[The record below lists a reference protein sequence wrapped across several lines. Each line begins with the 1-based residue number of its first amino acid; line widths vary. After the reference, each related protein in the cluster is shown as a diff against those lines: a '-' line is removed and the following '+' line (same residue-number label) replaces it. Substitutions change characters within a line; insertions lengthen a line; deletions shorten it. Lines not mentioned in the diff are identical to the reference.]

1 MEEMKNVT
9 LEEQV
14 AALQAQIN
22 LLMKGRTIA
31 PSRRLE
37 SIRQKCRAKYF
48 GTRNEFREGKVQ
60 FGPNGKGYSDYS
72 AITEIINKTTG
83 ILFKYSKGKSAESC
97 AIVTLMESEEDA
109 RAYEA
114 ICEKVCKSLLSLMDE
129 SMGRKNVQNTDNPL
143 KNML

>member
-1 MEEMKNVT
+1 MEETKNIT

-22 LLMKGRTIA
+22 LLMTGRTIA

-48 GTRNEFREGKVQ
+48 GTRNEFREGKGQ

-72 AITEIINKTTG
+72 AITEIINKTTV
-83 ILFKYSKGKSAESC
+83 ILFKYSTGK
-97 AIVTLMESEEDA
+97 A
-109 RAYEA
+109 RKAA
-114 ICEKVCKSLLSLMDE
+114 RL
-129 SMGRKNVQNTDNPL
+129 
-143 KNML
+143 